1 MKKVAIF
8 GQVYK
13 DSHKKSLI
21 TLIKCL
27 SAAKVDIHIDAD
39 YATEAKKKLSN
50 PTEENINS
58 YFLNEIDTNTIKDIN
73 SEGLRLVNEVN
84 TYTATALDTSFDAM
98 ITLGGDGTILRA
110 FNQIKDLNI
119 PILGINLGRLG
130 FLATIQENEIEISI
144 ATLVNKDFTID
155 QRAMLQVSSNEKSE
169 TFYNLGFALNDITI
183 SKKDTNSMIGV
194 DAYLDNNYLTTYW
207 ADGLIISTPT
217 GSTGYSLS
225 CQGPVIMPNTN
236 NFLITPV
243 APHNLNAR
251 PIIISDLTEIKLR
264 VLRRE
269 DQFLASLDSDVTA
282 IDVETELIVKK
293 APFSANIITLKDH
306 TFVNTLRDKLLWGQ
320 DVRNKFSQQQ

>member
-13 DSHKKSLI
+13 DSDEIYVS
-21 TLIKCL
+21 TLINALNKANTAVYINDDFADSIKNIGL
-27 SAAKVDIHIDAD
+27 KFVDH
-39 YATEAKKKLSN
+39 
-50 PTEENINS
+50 
-58 YFLNEIDTNTIKDIN
+58 
-73 SEGLRLVNEVN
+73 
-84 TYTATALDTSFDAM
+84 LDTYDGEYGLDASFDAL

-130 FLATIQENEIEISI
+130 FLATVQKNEI
-144 ATLVNKDFTID
+144 NKAIKEFLKGAFTID
-155 QRAMLQVSSNEKSE
+155 ERVMLKVTSNEHQPEFSI
-169 TFYNLGFALNDITI
+169 LGYALNDLTI
-183 SKKDTNSMIGV
+183 AKKDTNSMIGV
-194 DAYLDNNYLTTYW
+194 DAYLNNEYLTTYW

-251 PIIISDLTEIKLR
+251 PIVISDETEIKLK

-269 DQFLASLDSDVTA
+269 DQFLASLDSRVST
-282 IDVETELIVKK
+282 IDVETEIIVTK
-293 APFSANIITLKDH
+293 ANFTAKIILLKDH
-306 TFVNTLRDKLLWGQ
+306 TFINTLRDKLLWGY
-320 DVRNKFSQQQ
+320 DTRNKSVDKQ

>member
-1 MKKVAIF
+1 MKKLAIF

-13 DSHKKSLI
+13 DSHEVYVS
-21 TLIKCL
+21 TLINILNKQKI
-27 SAAKVDIHIDAD
+27 SVFINDD
-39 YATEAKKKLSN
+39 YAESIK
-50 PTEENINS
+50 
-58 YFLNEIDTNTIKDIN
+58 NT
-73 SEGLRLVNEVN
+73 GLKFVDH
-84 TYTATALDTSFDAM
+84 LDTYGGETGLDSTFDAL

-130 FLATIQENEIEISI
+130 FLAIVQKDEINNAIKEF
-144 ATLVNKDFTID
+144 LNGEYTID
-155 QRAMLQVSSNEKSE
+155 ERVMLKVTSNENGPE
-169 TFYNLGFALNDITI
+169 FADLGYALNDLTI
-183 SKKDTNSMIGV
+183 AKKDTNSMIGV
-194 DAYLDNNYLTTYW
+194 DAYLNNEYLTTYW

-251 PIIISDLTEIKLR
+251 PIVISDGTEIKLK

-269 DQFLASLDSDVTA
+269 DQFLASLDARVST
-282 IDVETELIVKK
+282 INVETEIIVTK
-293 APFSANIITLKDH
+293 ANYTAKIILLKNH
-306 TFVNTLRDKLLWGQ
+306 TFINTLRDKLLWGY
-320 DVRNKFSQQQ
+320 DTRNKSVNKQ

>member
-13 DSHKKSLI
+13 DSHEKHLSLLI
-21 TLIKCL
+21 NTLNK
-27 SAAKVDIHIDAD
+27 AKASISIYED
-39 YATEAKKKLSN
+39 YA
-50 PTEENINS
+50 NS
-58 YFLNEIDTNTIKDIN
+58 VQQT
-73 SEGLRLVNEVN
+73 GLTFVDS
-84 TYTATALDTSFDAM
+84 LDVFNHKTPLDESFDAL

-110 FNQIKDLNI
+110 FDIIKHLNI

-130 FLATIQENEIEISI
+130 FLATVQKNEIPEAISSF
-144 ATLVNKDFTID
+144 LNSEYTID
-155 QRAMLQVSSNEKSE
+155 ERTMLKVKSNNNST
-169 TFYNLGFALNDITI
+169 TFKDLGHALNDLTI
-183 SKKDTNSMIGV
+183 AKKDTTSMIGV
-194 DAYLDNNYLTTYW
+194 DAYLNDKYLTTYW

-251 PIIISDLTEIKLR
+251 PIVISDSTEIRLK

-269 DQFLASLDSDVTA
+269 DQFLASLDSRVTA
-282 IDVETELIVKK
+282 IDVETELIVSK
-293 APFSANIITLKDH
+293 ADFTAKIITLKDH
-306 TFVNTLRDKLLWGQ
+306 TFINTLRDKLLWGQ
-320 DVRNKFSQQQ
+320 DTRNKFSSKQ

>member
-13 DSHKKSLI
+13 DSHEKYLS
-21 TLIKCL
+21 TLINTLNK
-27 SAAKVDIHIDAD
+27 AKASIHIFKD
-39 YATEAKKKLSN
+39 YAASVQKTGLTFVDN
-50 PTEENINS
+50 LD
-58 YFLNEIDTNTIKDIN
+58 FFDGDTQ
-73 SEGLRLVNEVN
+73 
-84 TYTATALDTSFDAM
+84 LDESFDAL

-110 FNQIKDLNI
+110 FNLINRLNI

-130 FLATIQENEIEISI
+130 FLATVQKNEIPQAIT
-144 ATLVNKDFTID
+144 AFL
-155 QRAMLQVSSNEKSE
+155 KSE
-169 TFYNLGFALNDITI
+169 YTVDERVMLKVTSNQNKKEFTTLGFALNDLTI
-183 SKKDTNSMIGV
+183 AKKDTTSMIGV
-194 DAYLDNNYLTTYW
+194 DAYLNDEYLTTYW

-251 PIIISDLTEIKLR
+251 PIVISDNTIVKLK

-269 DQFLASLDSDVTA
+269 DQFLASLDSTVTA
-282 IDVETELIVKK
+282 IDVETELIVSK
-293 APFSANIITLKDH
+293 ADFLAKIITLKDH
-306 TFVNTLRDKLLWGQ
+306 TFINTLRDKLLWGQ
-320 DVRNKFSQQQ
+320 DTRNKFYNKEY

>member
-13 DSHKKSLI
+13 DADEVYVS
-21 TLIKCL
+21 TLINVLNK
-27 SAAKVDIHIDAD
+27 AKTDVYINKDFADSIKNTGLKFVDH
-39 YATEAKKKLSN
+39 
-50 PTEENINS
+50 
-58 YFLNEIDTNTIKDIN
+58 
-73 SEGLRLVNEVN
+73 
-84 TYTATALDTSFDAM
+84 LDTYDGESGLDSTFDAL

-130 FLATIQENEIEISI
+130 FLATVQKTEISKAI
-144 ATLVNKDFTID
+144 KEFLKGEYIVDE
-155 QRAMLQVSSNEKSE
+155 RVMLKVTSNENGPEFTS
-169 TFYNLGFALNDITI
+169 LGYALNDLTI
-183 SKKDTNSMIGV
+183 AKKDTNSMIGV
-194 DAYLDNNYLTTYW
+194 DAYLNNEYLTTYW
-207 ADGLIISTPT
+207 ADGLIVSTPT

-251 PIIISDLTEIKLR
+251 PIVISDNTEIKLK

-269 DQFLASLDSDVTA
+269 DQFLASLDARVST
-282 IDVETELIVKK
+282 IDVETEIIVTK
-293 APFSANIITLKDH
+293 ANFTAKIILLKNH
-306 TFVNTLRDKLLWGQ
+306 TFINTLRDKLLWGY
-320 DVRNKFSQQQ
+320 DTRNKSVNKQ

>member
-13 DSHKKSLI
+13 DSDEIYVS
-21 TLIKCL
+21 TLINALNKANTAVYINDDFADSIKNTGL
-27 SAAKVDIHIDAD
+27 KFVDH
-39 YATEAKKKLSN
+39 L
-50 PTEENINS
+50 
-58 YFLNEIDTNTIKDIN
+58 DTYDGE
-73 SEGLRLVNEVN
+73 SG
-84 TYTATALDTSFDAM
+84 LDTSFDAL

-130 FLATIQENEIEISI
+130 FLATVQKNEINKAI
-144 ATLVNKDFTID
+144 KDFLKGAYTVD
-155 QRAMLQVSSNEKSE
+155 ERVMLKVASNEHQPEFSI
-169 TFYNLGFALNDITI
+169 LGYALNDLTI
-183 SKKDTNSMIGV
+183 AKKDTNSMIGV
-194 DAYLDNNYLTTYW
+194 DAYLNNEYLTTYW

-251 PIIISDLTEIKLR
+251 PIVISDDTEIKLK

-269 DQFLASLDSDVTA
+269 DQFLASLDSRVST
-282 IDVETELIVKK
+282 IDVETEIIVTK
-293 APFSANIITLKDH
+293 ANFTAKIILLKDH
-306 TFVNTLRDKLLWGQ
+306 TFINTLRDKLLWGY
-320 DVRNKFSQQQ
+320 DTRNKSVSKQ

>member
-13 DSHKKSLI
+13 DSHETYVS
-21 TLIKCL
+21 TLINTL
-27 SAAKVDIHIDAD
+27 SKAKISMYIYHEYAASIQD
-39 YATEAKKKLSN
+39 
-50 PTEENINS
+50 
-58 YFLNEIDTNTIKDIN
+58 F
-73 SEGLRLVNEVN
+73 GLRFIDNVP
-84 TYTATALDTSFDAM
+84 TYNGDAGLDTSYDAL

-130 FLATIQENEIEISI
+130 FLATVQKNEIPQAIEALI
-144 ATLVNKDFTID
+144 NKEFTID
-155 QRAMLQVSSNEKSE
+155 ERVMLKAMSNENNTEFSD
-169 TFYNLGFALNDITI
+169 LGYALNDLTI
-183 SKKDTNSMIGV
+183 AKKDTNSMIGV
-194 DAYLDNNYLTTYW
+194 DAYLNNEYLTTYW

-251 PIIISDLTEIKLR
+251 PIVICDDTVIKLK

-269 DQFLASLDSDVTA
+269 DQFLASLDSRVST
-282 IDVETELIVKK
+282 INVETEIIVTK
-293 APFSANIITLKDH
+293 ADFTAKIILLKGHTFINTLK
-306 TFVNTLRDKLLWGQ
+306 DKLLWGY
-320 DVRNKFSQQQ
+320 DTRNKDIHRQ

>member
-13 DSHKKSLI
+13 DDHERYLSLLI
-21 TLIKCL
+21 NTLDK
-27 SAAKVDIHIDAD
+27 AKATIHIFAD
-39 YATEAKKKLSN
+39 YASSVQKAGLSFVDN
-50 PTEENINS
+50 LEVFNEE
-58 YFLNEIDTNTIKDIN
+58 TP
-73 SEGLRLVNEVN
+73 
-84 TYTATALDTSFDAM
+84 LDNSFDAL

-110 FNQIKDLNI
+110 INLIKHLNI

-130 FLATIQENEIEISI
+130 FLATVQKNEIPEAIN
-144 ATLVNKDFTID
+144 AFLKGKYTID
-155 QRAMLQVSSNEKSE
+155 ERAMLLVKSNEKDAE
-169 TFYNLGFALNDITI
+169 FTTLGYALNDLTI
-183 SKKDTNSMIGV
+183 AKKNTTSMIGV
-194 DAYLDNNYLTTYW
+194 DAYLNNKYLTTYW

-251 PIIISDLTEIKLR
+251 PIVISDTTEIKLK

-269 DQFLASLDSDVTA
+269 DQFLASLDSNVST
-282 IDVETELIVKK
+282 IDVGTELLVTK
-293 APFSANIITLKDH
+293 ADFLAKIITLKDH
-306 TFVNTLRDKLLWGQ
+306 DFVNTLRDKLLWGH
-320 DVRNKFSQQQ
+320 DTRNKFSNKQ

>member
-13 DSHKKSLI
+13 NSHEEHLS
-21 TLIKCL
+21 TLINTLNK
-27 SAAKVDIHIDAD
+27 AKSSVFIFKD
-39 YATEAKKKLSN
+39 YGDSVKKTGLTFTDN
-50 PTEENINS
+50 LEV
-58 YFLNEIDTNTIKDIN
+58 FDGNTQ
-73 SEGLRLVNEVN
+73 
-84 TYTATALDTSFDAM
+84 LDDSFDAL

-110 FNQIKDLNI
+110 FNLIKHLSI

-130 FLATIQENEIEISI
+130 FLATVQKNEIPDAI
-144 ATLVNKDFTID
+144 AAFLKSDYTID
-155 QRAMLQVSSNEKSE
+155 ERVMLKVESNEKS
-169 TFYNLGFALNDITI
+169 TKFTTLGYALNDLTI
-183 SKKDTNSMIGV
+183 AKKNTTSMIGV
-194 DAYLDNNYLTTYW
+194 DAYLNDKYLTTYW

-225 CQGPVIMPNTN
+225 CQGPVMMPNTN

-251 PIIISDLTEIKLR
+251 PIVISDNTVIKLK

-269 DQFLASLDSDVTA
+269 DQFLASLDSRVAT

-293 APFSANIITLKDH
+293 ADFSAKIITLKDH
-306 TFVNTLRDKLLWGQ
+306 TFINTLRDKLLWGQ
-320 DVRNKFSQQQ
+320 DTRNKFGTKQ

>member
-13 DSHKKSLI
+13 DSHEKHLS
-21 TLIKCL
+21 TLINTLNK
-27 SAAKVDIHIDAD
+27 AKSSIYIYKDYVTSVQQTGLTFTDNLDIYDGS
-39 YATEAKKKLSN
+39 TE
-50 PTEENINS
+50 
-58 YFLNEIDTNTIKDIN
+58 
-73 SEGLRLVNEVN
+73 
-84 TYTATALDTSFDAM
+84 LDTSFDAL

-130 FLATIQENEIEISI
+130 FLATVQKNEISEAINCFLNSEY
-144 ATLVNKDFTID
+144 TID
-155 QRAMLQVSSNEKSE
+155 ERVMLQVKSNQNSD
-169 TFYNLGFALNDITI
+169 TFKNFGFALNDLTI
-183 SKKDTNSMIGV
+183 AKKDTTSMIGV
-194 DAYLDNNYLTTYW
+194 DAYLNNQYLTTYW

-251 PIIISDLTEIKLR
+251 PIVISDSTEIKLK

-269 DQFLASLDSDVTA
+269 DQFLASLDSRVTA
-282 IDVETELIVKK
+282 IDVETELIVTK
-293 APFSANIITLKDH
+293 ANFTAKIITLKDQD
-306 TFVNTLRDKLLWGQ
+306 FINTLRDKLLWGQ
-320 DVRNKFSQQQ
+320 DTRNKLSDKQ

>member
-13 DSHKKSLI
+13 DSHENYLS
-21 TLIKCL
+21 TLVNILNK
-27 SAAKVDIHIDAD
+27 AKASVYIYKD
-39 YATEAKKKLSN
+39 YAKSIQATGLTFIDNLSVYDSETKL
-50 PTEENINS
+50 
-58 YFLNEIDTNTIKDIN
+58 D
-73 SEGLRLVNEVN
+73 
-84 TYTATALDTSFDAM
+84 ASFDAL

-110 FNQIKDLNI
+110 FDQIKHLSI

-130 FLATIQENEIEISI
+130 FLATIQKDEISL
-144 ATLVNKDFTID
+144 AMEAFLNSHYTID
-155 QRAMLQVSSNEKSE
+155 ERVMLNVKSNENRSE
-169 TFYNLGFALNDITI
+169 FVNIGYALNDLTI
-183 SKKDTNSMIGV
+183 AKKNTTSMIGV
-194 DAYLDNNYLTTYW
+194 EAYLNNEYLTTYW

-251 PIIISDLTEIKLR
+251 PIVISDDTEIKLK

-269 DQFLASLDSDVTA
+269 DQFLASLDSRVTA
-282 IDVETELIVKK
+282 INVETELIVSK
-293 APFSANIITLKDH
+293 APFLAKIIALKDH
-306 TFVNTLRDKLLWGQ
+306 TFINTLRDKLLWGQ
-320 DVRNKFSQQQ
+320 DTRNKMYRK

>member
-13 DSHKKSLI
+13 DSHEKHLS
-21 TLIKCL
+21 TLINTLNK
-27 SAAKVDIHIDAD
+27 AKASIHIFKD
-39 YATEAKKKLSN
+39 YA
-50 PTEENINS
+50 NS
-58 YFLNEIDTNTIKDIN
+58 VQQTGLTFVDNLELFDTT
-73 SEGLRLVNEVN
+73 
-84 TYTATALDTSFDAM
+84 TQLDESFDAL

-110 FNQIKDLNI
+110 FNLINKLNI

-130 FLATIQENEIEISI
+130 FLATVQKSEIPDAI
-144 ATLVNKDFTID
+144 ASFLKSEYTID
-155 QRAMLQVSSNEKSE
+155 ERVMLKVKSNENQKE
-169 TFYNLGFALNDITI
+169 FTTLGFALNDLTI
-183 SKKDTNSMIGV
+183 AKKDTTSMIGV
-194 DAYLDNNYLTTYW
+194 DAYLNDEYLTTYW

-251 PIIISDLTEIKLR
+251 PIVISDNTIIKLK

-269 DQFLASLDSDVTA
+269 DQFLASLDSRVTA
-282 IDVETELIVKK
+282 IDVETELIVSK
-293 APFSANIITLKDH
+293 ADFSAKIITLKDH
-306 TFVNTLRDKLLWGQ
+306 TFINTLRDKLLWGQ
-320 DVRNKFSQQQ
+320 DTRNKFSNKQ

>member
-13 DSHKKSLI
+13 DADEAYVS
-21 TLIKCL
+21 TLINVLNK
-27 SAAKVDIHIDAD
+27 AKTPVFINQD
-39 YATEAKKKLSN
+39 YAESIKETGLKFVDHL
-50 PTEENINS
+50 
-58 YFLNEIDTNTIKDIN
+58 DTYDGE
-73 SEGLRLVNEVN
+73 SGLDSSF
-84 TYTATALDTSFDAM
+84 TAL

-130 FLATIQENEIEISI
+130 FLATVQKQEI
-144 ATLVNKDFTID
+144 NKAIKEFLKGEYIVDERVMLKVTSNTNGPEFT
-155 QRAMLQVSSNEKSE
+155 
-169 TFYNLGFALNDITI
+169 NLGYALNDLTI
-183 SKKDTNSMIGV
+183 AKKDTNSMIGV
-194 DAYLDNNYLTTYW
+194 DAYINNEYLTTYW

-251 PIIISDLTEIKLR
+251 PIVISDTTEVKLK

-269 DQFLASLDSDVTA
+269 DQFLASLDSRVSTL
-282 IDVETELIVKK
+282 DVETEIIVTK
-293 APFSANIITLKDH
+293 ANFTAKIILLKDH
-306 TFVNTLRDKLLWGQ
+306 TFINTLRDKLLWGY
-320 DVRNKFSQQQ
+320 DTRNKSTHKQ